1 MKAKE
6 FTLKALNK
14 IYRDDPWVRQLYNAA
29 GIYADDISNVLDA
42 IYNNYFFDTMDL
54 STVERY
60 EREMNIIPLASQNV
74 EERRK
79 IIESKWKASG
89 KASIALLQS
98 VADAWYKDGIRIDF
112 VDGKLL
118 YEVQSGY
125 IMLNLKYIVELL
137 NEKKPAHLGYF
148 FRNIM
153 PAEGTFRVGGV
164 VSYGNT
170 IHIPADI
177 EINIE
182 IDDGAVLT
190 SGFIRTCTVINI
202 K

>member
-6 FTLKALNK
+6 YAIKALNSL
-14 IYRDDPWVRQLYNAA
+14 YRSDPWVQQLYNAA
-29 GIYADDISNVLDA
+29 GVYADDIAKVLDTV
-42 IYNNYFFDTMDL
+42 YSNFFFDTADL
-54 STVERY
+54 KTVKRFEK
-60 EREMNIIPLASQNV
+60 EMNIIPLSTQSI

-89 KASIALLQS
+89 KASIRLLQS
-98 VADAWYKDGIRIDF
+98 VADAWYKGGIIIDF

-153 PAEGTFRVGGV
+153 SAEGTILTAGV
-164 VSYGNT
+164 VSCGNT
-170 IHIPADI
+170 INIPADL

-182 IDDGAVLT
+182 IDDSVVN
-190 SGFIRTCTVINI
+190 SIGFVRSCRLIQI